1 MCELFMHPSF
11 FTVSF
16 RDAVLQEPMEV
27 CQKGVMIEILGV
39 FLFRILF
46 LGVTDA
52 CLIFN
57 LP

>member
-27 CQKGVMIEILGV
+27 CQKGVMIERNTGSVSFQDFV
-39 FLFRILF
+39 FRCNR
-46 LGVTDA
+46 
-52 CLIFN
+52 CLSDF
-57 LP
+57 